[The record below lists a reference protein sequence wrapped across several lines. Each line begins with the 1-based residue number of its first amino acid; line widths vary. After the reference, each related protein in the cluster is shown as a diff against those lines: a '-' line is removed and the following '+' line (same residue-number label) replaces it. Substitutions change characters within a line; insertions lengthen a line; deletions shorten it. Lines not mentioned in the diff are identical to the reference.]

1 MKKTTAISVKIF
13 CLLFTLIIIIGVFT
27 ACKKNDN
34 SPDSGTQT
42 DNTPTGSATEETKEP
57 EDKNIYIVK
66 DGKPVYALVRRETF
80 YTSYIQ
86 KVNTLFNRIFD
97 LGGVKLDFSDDW
109 IDPRKEF
116 DPNAPEILVG
126 LTNRDENLAIMDEVP
141 IDGYVIRHINNK
153 IIIAAHKESN
163 LYEAI
168 DYFNE
173 NLLETTDGKNG
184 KNIIYKG
191 DYTKGTMDTKYLFD
205 KDNKLNDYVIVYP
218 TDERYKNYL
227 SYANSLA
234 KAIKKATGVTL
245 ECVPDTTPETEK
257 EIVLG
262 VSSRKNDLSYVLE
275 IDKMSIAKY
284 LVKNEGKK
292 LYIAFKSDILISSAI
307 GAFCNTYSSP
317 EFSDRFYIPK
327 DINEQNIGFYGDVAR
342 TDRSDLRIMSYN
354 ILAELWDQKIPVETR
369 DAKVAA
375 TILSYAPDVIGI
387 QEVTAKWYTKLVG
400 AINSDYKFVYATNTR
415 GETNYSSIAYNYHK
429 IKLIDKGMEYFEGG
443 NSSHLRVACWG
454 LFERI
459 SDGKRFIVVNTHWDL
474 TPEQRLSDARQ
485 QAAVMKKVL
494 EKYNV
499 PVFST
504 GDFNSNEN
512 SAEFNE
518 YLNLTDFADSIAVA
532 ETVSA
537 GTKGFHAVGSAPDGS
552 QSQIIDHITIS
563 KSVKVLHY
571 RTVKDTIALES
582 SDHCPV
588 IIDVILN

>member
-1 MKKTTAISVKIF
+1 MKNTTSISVKIF
-13 CLLFTLIIIIGVFT
+13 CLLFTLTVIIGVLV
-27 ACKKNDN
+27 ACKKNDD
-34 SPDSGTQT
+34 PQGTGTQP
-42 DNTPTGSATEETKEP
+42 DNTQSESVSEETKEP

-86 KVNTLFNRIFD
+86 KVNTLFNRILD

-116 DPNAPEILVG
+116 DPDAPEILVG
-126 LTNRDENLAIMDEVP
+126 LTNRDENIEIMDEVP
-141 IDGYVIRHINNK
+141 IDGFLIKHINNK

-173 NLLETTDGKNG
+173 NLLEVADGENG
-184 KNIIYKG
+184 KSIIYKG
-191 DYTKGTMDTKYLFD
+191 DYVKGNMDKSYLFD
-205 KDNKLNDYVIVYP
+205 KDNQLNDYVIVYP
-218 TDERYKNYL
+218 TAEGYNNYL
-227 SYANSLA
+227 SYANTLA

-245 ECVPDTTPETEK
+245 KCVPDTTPETEK

-262 VSSRKNDLSYVLE
+262 VSSRKNDLSYVQE
-275 IDKMSIAKY
+275 IAKMSLGKY
-284 LVKNEGKK
+284 LVKNENKK
-292 LYIAFKSDILISSAI
+292 LYIAFNSEIIIPSAI
-307 GAFCNTYSSP
+307 EAFCKTYSSP
-317 EFSDRFYIPK
+317 EFSNIMYIQK
-327 DINEQNIGFYGDVAR
+327 DVNVQNVAFSGDVAR
-342 TDRSDLRIMSYN
+342 TDGSDLRIMSYN
-354 ILAELWDQKIPVETR
+354 ILAELWDQKIPVEAR

-400 AINSDYKFVYATNTR
+400 AINSDYRFVYATNTM
-415 GETNYSSIAYNYHK
+415 GQTNYSSIAYNYHK
-429 IKLIDKGMEYFEGG
+429 IKLVDKGMEYFEGG
-443 NSSHLRVACWG
+443 NSPHLRVACWG

-485 QAAVMKKVL
+485 QAAVIKAVL

-532 ETVSA
+532 KKVSA
-537 GTKGFHAVGSAPDGS
+537 GTKGFHAVGAAPDGS
-552 QSQIIDHITIS
+552 QSQIIDHITVS
-563 KSVKVLHY
+563 KNVNVLYY

-588 IIDVILN
+588 YIDVILK